1 MNYLIKTFL
10 KTNAYLVSFG
20 VILGIYCCNL
30 FIDIMDVDAAQ
41 YASIAREMVKSGNY
55 LEVFHRG
62 EDYLDKPPLLF
73 WLSAFSFKLVGFHN
87 WAYKLPAVLLL
98 VAGVWFT
105 YKFARLFYEEKIAR
119 DAALILASCQAMM
132 LMTNDVRTDG
142 VLTATVMFTVW
153 QVAAHLKTNHNNY
166 IVGAGVGLA
175 LALMAKGPIAVIIV
189 AAAVGGHLLL
199 MKNWRAIINPK
210 WLLLIGVALVLL
222 TPMCYGL
229 YTQFDLHPEKY
240 VYGLQG
246 PSGLK
251 FFFWT
256 QSFGRITGDI
266 YWSNNTGPFYF
277 LNTILWDFQ
286 PWVLL
291 FFMAF
296 GAALLRLLKGTNAP
310 EYMTLLGFVIPFVA
324 LSLSNY
330 KLPHYIFV
338 LLPFAAVITSYWLSL
353 LNSKSLRIITT
364 VQFAMMHLYFVL
376 GGLSLCYFFPES
388 NNIIITG
395 FVLGFLAFWWT
406 FWNTQDNRLLFT
418 TLVAAASLGLVM
430 STSFYPHLLQYQARS
445 IVGKKVDTMS
455 LPRDMFYSFGEIS
468 FALDY
473 YAKRIVPLA
482 DSTSFDKMKTGTY
495 VYTDQ
500 AGKDFIASTAQAV
513 FEVDGIYE
521 DFRVTQLHVKFLK
534 PETRATKTKI
544 TYLLRKK

>member
-1 MNYLIKTFL
+1 MSQLIKNFL
-10 KTNAYLVSFG
+10 KTNADFLGFG
-20 VILGIYCCNL
+20 VIFGIYCCNL
-30 FIDIMDVDAAQ
+30 FVDIMDVDAAQ
-41 YASIAREMVKSGNY
+41 YASIAREMVESGSY
-55 LEVFHRG
+55 LEVYHRG

-73 WLSAFSFKLVGFHN
+73 WLSALSFNLFGFHN
-87 WAYKLPAVLLL
+87 WAYKLPAVLFL

-119 DAALILASCQAMM
+119 NAALILASCQAMM

-142 VLTATVMFTVW
+142 VLTATVMFTIW
-153 QVAAHLKTNHNNY
+153 QAADYLKTNRNRF

-175 LALMAKGPIAVIIV
+175 LAMMAKGPIAAIIV

-199 MKNWRAIINPK
+199 KKEWRAIVNPK
-210 WLLLIGVALVLL
+210 WLLVIGIALVLL
-222 TPMCYGL
+222 APMCYGL

-286 PWVLL
+286 PWVFL

-296 GAALLRLLKGTNAP
+296 TTALFRLLKGTNAP

-324 LSLSNY
+324 LSSSNY

-338 LLPFAAVITSYWLSL
+338 LLPFAAIITSYWLSL

-364 VQFAMMHLYFVL
+364 VQFGVMHLYFVL
-376 GGLSLCYFFPES
+376 GGLSLFYFFPES
-388 NNIIITG
+388 NIVIIAG

-406 FWNTQDNRLLFT
+406 FWNTQNNRLLCT
-418 TLVAAASLGLVM
+418 TLVAAVSLGLVM
-430 STSFYPHLLQYQARS
+430 STSFYPQLLHYQARS
-445 IVGKKVDTMS
+445 VVGKKVEAMHI
-455 LPRDMFYSFGEIS
+455 PRDMFFSFGEIS

-473 YAKRIVPLA
+473 YAKRTVPLA
-482 DSTSFDKMKTGTY
+482 DSTGFDKMKTGTY

-500 AGKDFIASTAQAV
+500 IGKDFIANNSHAA
-513 FEVDGIYE
+513 FEVEGIYE
-521 DFRVTQLHVKFLK
+521 DFRVTQLHIKFLK
-534 PETRATKTKI
+534 PETRATKTKT